1 METFWPLFLQIYFCS
16 LPPIFLGL
24 KSLCMRHIGVA
35 CKSLSSCLLF
45 SLFYSCFL
53 CDSFQTVFIVLS
65 LSLLIFASAI
75 FSLFSIT
82 FHVYFMSDIVYI
94 FQNFHFTSFIYLLI
108 VFMFSFA
115 SLDIFVIFITAA
127 FRSSL
132 AIFNQSSHF
141 VLSIVWF
148 SYWLWSCSPDTS
160 QDWPLWLGAK
170 HGEFSTFEPGFCCI
184 PLKHVGPCSEL
195 QFGYLSYSLALLPEF
210 WASLT

>member
-141 VLSIVWF
+141 VLSIV
-148 SYWLWSCSPDTS
+148 
-160 QDWPLWLGAK
+160 
-170 HGEFSTFEPGFCCI
+170 
-184 PLKHVGPCSEL
+184 
-195 QFGYLSYSLALLPEF
+195 
-210 WASLT
+210 